1 MIITTRNEKVILSNG
16 KKTHLDVQTVRKT
29 IAFLLKEMNVPARLA
44 SQVLGV
50 HRNTYYSLTSAKPK
64 PKSPE
69 PLAVIFGSGEWTP
82 ECQDQDMAT
91 CNRCGGDNSVIRA
104 GSRLYCAACHRT
116 GFEKRLENERI
127 DDIFEQAV
135 AAEVEAQERKA
146 TLAQRRKNR
155 KK

>member
-1 MIITTRNEKVILSNG
+1 MISTNGIEITIDGRKRSHV
-16 KKTHLDVQTVRKT
+16 DVATVRRS
-29 IAFLLKEMNVPARLA
+29 IALMLKEMNVPAHLA
-44 SQVLGV
+44 GQILGV
-50 HRNTYYSLTSAKPK
+50 HRNTILAMTSAKSKAPK
-64 PKSPE
+64 P
-69 PLAVIFGSGEWTP
+69 LGVIFGSGEWTP

-91 CNRCGGDNSVIRA
+91 CNRCGGNNGSVKR

-116 GFEKRLENERI
+116 GFEKQLENERI

-135 AAEVEAQERKA
+135 SAEVEAQERKA